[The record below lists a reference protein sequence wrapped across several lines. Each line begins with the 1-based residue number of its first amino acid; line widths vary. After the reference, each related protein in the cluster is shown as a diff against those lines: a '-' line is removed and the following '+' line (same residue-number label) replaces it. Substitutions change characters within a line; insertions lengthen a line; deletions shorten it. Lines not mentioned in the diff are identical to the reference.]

1 MEQSELGVIVTIG
14 IRKQYGKVQ
23 AVAGIDLTVTAGEV
37 VAVLGP
43 NGAGKTTTI
52 EILLGLRRPSAGQVR
67 VFGMRP
73 DAPQV
78 RSRVG
83 AMLQDADAPESLT
96 VAELVGLVGRYYP
109 YALPVGE
116 VLSRA
121 GLADRGGVRVG
132 ELSGGQRQRLSFAL
146 AIVGDPDLLF
156 LDEPTV
162 ALDVEARRTFWEQVR
177 GLAAL
182 GKTILFSTHY
192 LAEADAFAG
201 RVVVIDQGRV
211 LTDGPPAAIKALVAA
226 KTVRLVTDLPL
237 ADVRGIDGVEHAELD
252 LSGPGLT
259 PVGLERLVVQ
269 SSAPERLLGELVS
282 RGAAL
287 HDLTVVDTDLEA
299 AFVRLTQ
306 ADGEAAA

>member
-1 MEQSELGVIVTIG
+1 VDVIVATG

-52 EILLGLRRPSAGQVR
+52 ELLLGLRRPSAGQVR
-67 VFGMRP
+67 VFGQRP
-73 DAPQV
+73 DAPEV
-78 RSRVG
+78 RGRVG

-109 YALPVGE
+109 YSLPVDE

-121 GLADRGGVRVG
+121 GLERRGGARVG

-146 AIVGDPDLLF
+146 AVVGDPDLLF

-162 ALDVEARRTFWEQVR
+162 ALDVEARRAFWEQVR
-177 GLAAL
+177 GFAAL

-192 LAEADAFAG
+192 LAEADSIAG
-201 RVVVIDQGRV
+201 RVVVIHQGRV
-211 LTDGPPAAIKALVAA
+211 LSDGPPAAIKALVAA
-226 KTVRLVTDLPL
+226 KTVRLATDLPL
-237 ADVRGIDGVEHAELD
+237 AEVQVIDGVEHAELD
-252 LSGPGLT
+252 PNGPVAT

-269 SSAPERLLGELVS
+269 SSAPERLLSELVS

-306 ADGEAAA
+306 PDEEPAA

>member
-1 MEQSELGVIVTIG
+1 MDVLVATD
-14 IRKQYGKVQ
+14 IRKSYGPVQ

-52 EILLGLRRPSAGQVR
+52 ELLLGLRRPSAGRVR
-67 VFGMRP
+67 VFGQRP
-73 DAPQV
+73 DTPQV
-78 RSRVG
+78 RARVG

-96 VAELVGLVGRYYP
+96 VAELIGLVGRYYP
-109 YALPVGE
+109 YALPVAE

-121 GLADRGGVRVG
+121 GLEHRRSARVG

-146 AIVGDPDLLF
+146 AVVGDPDLLF

-162 ALDVEARRTFWEQVR
+162 ALDVEARRSFWEQVR
-177 GLAAL
+177 GFAAL

-192 LAEADAFAG
+192 LAEADSFAD
-201 RVVVIDQGRV
+201 RVVVIHQGRM

-226 KTVRLVTDLPL
+226 KTVRLATDLAL
-237 ADVRGIDGVEHAELD
+237 TEVQGIDGVEQADLD
-252 LSGPGLT
+252 PNGRGGA

-269 SSAPERLLGELVS
+269 SSAPERFLSELVS

-287 HDLTVVDTDLEA
+287 QDLTVADTDLEA
-299 AFVRLTQ
+299 AFVRLTRP
-306 ADGEAAA
+306 DEEPAA

>member
-1 MEQSELGVIVTIG
+1 VDVIVATD
-14 IRKQYGKVQ
+14 IRKQYGPVQ
-23 AVAGIDLTVTAGEV
+23 AVAGIDLTVTAGEI

-52 EILLGLRRPSAGQVR
+52 ELLLGLRRPSAGRVR
-67 VFGMRP
+67 LFGRPP

-78 RSRVG
+78 RGRVG

-109 YALPVGE
+109 YALPVPE

-121 GLADRGGVRVG
+121 GLASRGGARVG

-146 AIVGDPDLLF
+146 AIAGDPDLLF

-162 ALDVEARRTFWEQVR
+162 ALDVEARRAFWEQVR
-177 GLAAL
+177 GFAAL

-192 LAEADAFAG
+192 LAEADTMAG
-201 RVVVIDQGRV
+201 RVVVIHQGRV
-211 LTDGPPAAIKALVAA
+211 LHDGPPAAIKALVAT
-226 KTVRLVTDLPL
+226 KTVRLATDLPL
-237 ADVRGIDGVEHAELD
+237 AEIRSIDGVELAQVD
-252 LSGPGLT
+252 PDAAGPT
-259 PVGLERLVVQ
+259 PSGLERLVVQ
-269 SSAPERLLGELVS
+269 SNAPERLLSELVS
-282 RGAAL
+282 KGAAL
-287 HDLTVVDTDLEA
+287 HDLAVTDTDLEA

-306 ADGEAAA
+306 PVNDEEAAA

>member
-1 MEQSELGVIVTIG
+1 MDVIVATDL
-14 IRKQYGKVQ
+14 RKHYGPVE
-23 AVAGIDLTVTAGEV
+23 AVAGITLAVAAGQI

-52 EILLGLRRPSAGQVR
+52 ELLLGLRRPSAGQVR
-67 VFGMRP
+67 VFGQRP

-78 RSRVG
+78 RGRVG
-83 AMLQDADAPESLT
+83 AMLQDANVPESLT

-121 GLADRGGVRVG
+121 GLASRGGIRVG

-162 ALDVEARRTFWEQVR
+162 ALDVEARRGFWEQVR
-177 GLAAL
+177 GFAAL

-192 LAEADAFAG
+192 LAEADAFAD
-201 RVVVIDQGRV
+201 RVVVIHRGRV
-211 LTDGPPAAIKALVAA
+211 LKDGPPAAIKALVAA
-226 KTVRLVTDLPL
+226 KTVRLATNLPL
-237 ADVRGIDGVEHAELD
+237 GDVRRIDGVEHAEVEP
-252 LSGPGLT
+252 SSPGT
-259 PVGLERLVVQ
+259 VPAGLKRLVIQ
-269 SSAPERLLGELVS
+269 SNAPERLLRELVS
-282 RGAAL
+282 KGVAL
-287 HDLTVVDTDLEA
+287 YDLTVVDTDLEA
-299 AFVRLTQ
+299 AFVRLTRGDHVQ
-306 ADGEAAA
+306 DAAA

>member
-1 MEQSELGVIVTIG
+1 VDVIVATD
-14 IRKQYGKVQ
+14 IRKQYGPVQ
-23 AVAGIDLTVTAGEV
+23 AVAGIDLTVTAGEI

-52 EILLGLRRPSAGQVR
+52 EILLGLRHPSAGRVR
-67 VFGMRP
+67 LFGQRP

-78 RSRVG
+78 RGRVG

-109 YALPVGE
+109 YALPVRE
-116 VLSRA
+116 VLMRA
-121 GLADRGGVRVG
+121 GLASRGGARVG

-146 AIVGDPDLLF
+146 AICGDPDLLF

-162 ALDVEARRTFWEQVR
+162 ALDVEARRGFWEQVR
-177 GLAAL
+177 GFAGL

-192 LAEADAFAG
+192 LAEADAIAG
-201 RVVVIDQGRV
+201 RVVVIHKGRV

-226 KTVRLVTDLPL
+226 KTVRLATDLPL
-237 ADVRGIDGVEHAELD
+237 AEVRGIDGVEHAQVD
-252 LSGPGLT
+252 PDAAGPT
-259 PVGLERLVVQ
+259 PSGLERLVVR
-269 SSAPERLLGELVS
+269 SSAPERLLSELLA
-282 RGAAL
+282 RGRAL
-287 HDLTVVDTDLEA
+287 HDLAVTDTDLEA

-306 ADGEAAA
+306 PVNDKEAAA

>member
-1 MEQSELGVIVTIG
+1 MDVIVATN
-14 IRKQYGKVQ
+14 IRKRYGPVE
-23 AVAGIDLTVTAGEV
+23 AVAGIDLTVAAGEI

-52 EILLGLRRPSAGQVR
+52 EILLGLRHPSTGQVR
-67 VFGMRP
+67 VFGQRP

-78 RSRVG
+78 RARVG

-109 YALPVGE
+109 YALPVAE

-121 GLADRGGVRVG
+121 GLERRGGARVG
-132 ELSGGQRQRLSFAL
+132 GLSGGQRQRLSFAL
-146 AIVGDPDLLF
+146 AICGDPDLLF

-162 ALDVEARRTFWEQVR
+162 ALDVEARRAFWEQVR

-192 LAEADAFAG
+192 LAEADAFAD
-201 RVVVIDQGRV
+201 RVVVIHQGRV
-211 LTDGPPAAIKALVAA
+211 LTGGPPAAIKALVAA
-226 KTVRLVTDLPL
+226 KTVRLATDLPL
-237 ADVRGIDGVEHAELD
+237 AEVRGIDGVEHAELD
-252 LSGPGLT
+252 PGRPGGP

-269 SSAPERLLGELVS
+269 SSAPERLLSELLS

-287 HDLTVVDTDLEA
+287 EDLTVVDTDLEA

-306 ADGEAAA
+306 PDDQEAAA